1 MTQNSTIEVKPEP
14 LKIKP
19 SQKGTNQVVFK
30 VTNSTPFIEPLLS
43 NY

>member
-1 MTQNSTIEVKPEP
+1 MTQNSTIGVKPEP

-19 SQKGTNQVVFK
+19 SQKCINQVVFK
-30 VTNSTPFIEPLLS
+30 VIISTPFIEPLLS